1 MKHRLCTLA
10 SLVLNL
16 AIVYMETIAL
26 PISFSFGAEI
36 VVTMYTELSN
46 MFNAAV
52 CALVAMFQLVNLF
65 TGWDLPRWLKRLKFL
80 STSCLAMTFLTVV
93 IILAPMYEDGNGW
106 YIMLFTGSML
116 YHHFLNPVLAIL
128 SLVLLERL
136 PRLSLGQVWWAL
148 VPTVLYGLYDLHG
161 NITGT
166 IDGPYPFMR
175 VYDQTIPE
183 TLTWFAIIL
192 GTDLLYAFLL
202 WWLGGNGKKSKVGL
216 KFRT

>member
-10 SLVLNL
+10 SLALNL

-52 CALVAMFQLVNLF
+52 CALVAVFQLVNLF

-93 IILAPMYEDGNGW
+93 FILAPMYEDGNGW

-128 SLVLLERL
+128 SLVLFERL
-136 PRLSLGQVWWAL
+136 PRLPLGQVWWAL
-148 VPTVLYGLYDLHG
+148 VPTILYGLYDLHG

-175 VYDQTIPE
+175 VYDQTIQE
-183 TLTWFAIIL
+183 TLMWFAIIL
-192 GTDLLYAFLL
+192 VTNLLYAFLL
-202 WWLGGNGKKSKVGL
+202 WWLGGNGRKSKVGL
-216 KFRT
+216 EFRT